1 MQADLPCRCECCRH
15 LIKRLDMIEKR
26 GGKRATVIAARLEFC
41 EECLITLRLIGSADV
56 LVVVGVEGV
65 DVAATF

>member
-1 MQADLPCRCECCRH
+1 
-15 LIKRLDMIEKR
+15 MIEKR

>member
-1 MQADLPCRCECCRH
+1 LQADLSCRCECCRH
-15 LIKRLDMIEKR
+15 LIEMLDMIENR
-26 GGKRATVIAARLEFC
+26 GGKRATVIAARLEIS

-65 DVAATF
+65 AVAATF